1 MTGKTTP
8 EDGFH
13 SPLSLSH
20 PVLGDAESP
29 TGKTQQSLL
38 LSSILY
44 RSLGLSFEAKG
55 SFKASP
61 EESII
66 GKKVDAVFASSSLG
80 RNAQLPLNSARLIG
94 VGALQQQFGGENTDL
109 STDSRKRQ
117 DQPSFSEAVGHSHL
131 SDLETRLL
139 EQIKIG
145 KDYAGTQQVVEEN
158 SNGSG
163 GYEWANGGSGGE
175 LAQVPTE
182 DTGAGP
188 SQGTKKMFLSCFC

>member
-1 MTGKTTP
+1 MTGKTTL
-8 EDGFH
+8 EDGFL

-29 TGKTQQSLL
+29 TGKSQQSPL
-38 LSSILY
+38 LSSIFY
-44 RSLGLSFEAKG
+44 RSLGLSFEARG

-66 GKKVDAVFASSSLG
+66 GEKVDAVFASSSVSG
-80 RNAQLPLNSARLIG
+80 NVQLPLNSARSIG
-94 VGALQQQFGGENTDL
+94 AGALQQQVGGGNTDH
-109 STDSRKRQ
+109 STDSRKIQ
-117 DQPSFSEAVGHSHL
+117 DQLSFSEHVGHSQL

-145 KDYAGTQQVVEEN
+145 QDYPGTQQLVEESSN
-158 SNGSG
+158 SSGGHEWASSGSG
-163 GYEWANGGSGGE
+163 GD

-188 SQGTKKMFLSCFC
+188 SQGMKKMILSCFC